1 MPSAGQEPRKAFG
14 RIPDGERCRFCVVN
28 RRDLPQGSGGVTSG
42 KEFAWSIGG
51 TAGEGL
57 ETAGELIAALTAG
70 LGHSPSTGRDFPS
83 RIRGGDTTFTVRL
96 TDGGYLAP
104 PPAIDLSL
112 TFNATVAPR
121 MAAKLGPNALWL
133 VDEGVEVDGPATAFP
148 FTALAKQAGSP
159 RAKNM
164 VALGA
169 TAALALLDLGALQKQ
184 VSSHFARKG
193 EKIQAINAAAIQLGF
208 DEATM
213 RFTQRFDLPTPQDG
227 PAILLSGNQAA
238 CLGALAAGCRFAA
251 AYPITP
257 ASDVLEYLT
266 PRLEKLG
273 GMALQMEDEMAALNA
288 CIGAS
293 FAGARAITATSGP
306 GISLMTETMG
316 LAGST
321 ETPVV
326 VLDCQRPGPSTGM
339 PTKHSQDDLWH
350 LTMGGHG
357 EDVRIVLAPMDVA
370 DAFHITSEAFRLAHK
385 FRAPAFVALD
395 QQCSL
400 MKQTVTPFDVAGESA
415 RHPKRRPVSH
425 DGDAWSGAF
434 DAYGDDPADV
444 PIPGESGPYLA
455 NSTEHGP
462 SGFTTEDPG
471 LRVAMV
477 ERRIARMQ
485 DIRDGADSP
494 VVVEGDGDVAV
505 VVCGS
510 TTGAAREAAAGD
522 ARVVAI
528 RLLWPFPVD
537 AVRAAIGDRRV
548 VVAEANGFAQLAGL
562 LKMHLPVHDRLTSC
576 IRYDGNPVSA
586 EDIRRCM

>member
-1 MPSAGQEPRKAFG
+1 MTP
-14 RIPDGERCRFCVVN
+14 
-28 RRDLPQGSGGVTSG
+28 G
-42 KEFAWSIGG
+42 KGFAWSIGG

-57 ETAGELIAALTAG
+57 ETAGELFALLAAQIGQRPT
-70 LGHSPSTGRDFPS
+70 TGRDFPS

-96 TDGGYLAP
+96 TPHGHLAP
-104 PPAIDLSL
+104 APRTDLAL

-121 MAAKLGPNALWL
+121 MAARLGKDSLWL
-133 VDEGVEVDGPATAFP
+133 VDDGVTVEGPSTPFP
-148 FTALAKQAGSP
+148 FTQLAKEAGSP

-169 TAALALLDLGALQKQ
+169 TAALTGVPIEELQALVASRFAGRSDKVRQSNDLALQ
-184 VSSHFARKG
+184 AG
-193 EKIQAINAAAIQLGF
+193 Y
-208 DEATM
+208 ATAKD
-213 RFTQRFDLPTPQDG
+213 RFDAMFQLPPSLDG
-227 PAILLSGNQAA
+227 EALLLSGNQAA
-238 CLGALAAGCRFAA
+238 CLGALAAGCRFTA

-266 PRLEKLG
+266 PRLEELG

-293 FAGARAITATSGP
+293 FAGARSLTATSGP

-339 PTKHSQDDLWH
+339 PTKHGQEDLWH
-350 LTMGGHG
+350 LALGGHG
-357 EDVRIVLAPMDVA
+357 EDVRIVLAPTDVA
-370 DAFHITSEAFRLAHK
+370 DAFHATSEAFRLAHG

-400 MKQTVTPFDVAGESA
+400 MKQTVAPFDVTAEAA
-415 RHPKRRPVSH
+415 RHPQRAPVAH
-425 DGDAWSGAF
+425 DQNASENGF
-434 DAYGDDPADV
+434 HPYGDDPAIV
-444 PIPGESGPYLA
+444 PIPGESGTYLS

-462 SGFTTEDPG
+462 TGFTTEDP
-471 LRVAMV
+471 RIRKEMV
-477 ERRIARMQ
+477 ERRKDRMHQ
-485 DIRDGADSP
+485 IVGAAHEP

-505 VVCGS
+505 VTCGS
-510 TTGAAREAAAGD
+510 TTGAVREACNGK

-528 RLLWPFPVD
+528 RLLWPFPTEE
-537 AVRAAIGDRRV
+537 VRDAIGDRRV
-548 VVAEANGFAQLAGL
+548 VVAEANGFAQLSGL
-562 LKMHLPVHDRLTSC
+562 LRMHLPVHDRLTEC
-576 IRYDGNPVSA
+576 LRYDGEALRA
-586 EDIRRCM
+586 EDVEAYL